1 MPSWDNTSK
10 QAALYRAEVLARF
23 FIAIV
28 GGYYVTALASSL
40 LALTLPLKRLDALLY
55 ALTTGIVFY
64 AIVFIWVFGCRS
76 FRKVFLGMI
85 GILCILY
92 GALTHFGGSL

>member
-1 MPSWDNTSK
+1 MPSRDNTNNK
-10 QAALYRAEVLARF
+10 AILYRAEVLARF
-23 FIAIV
+23 FIAIF
-28 GGYYVTALASSL
+28 GGYYVTVLASSL
-40 LALTLPLKRLDALLY
+40 LALTLPTPRLDALLY

-85 GILCILY
+85 GLLCILY
-92 GALTHFGGSL
+92 GALTHFGVSL